1 MNSNS
6 MNSLPKFLEILG
18 LDEEPMG
25 LFYTDEEPK
34 EGFTPKPSELPT
46 IEKERNNE
54 IDWPKVFGQFSCV
67 MGLIWRARKKQFSIR
82 SWM

>member
-1 MNSNS
+1 MNSNYLD
-6 MNSLPKFLEILG
+6 SLPKFLEILG

-25 LFYTDEEPK
+25 LFDTDEEPE

-54 IDWPKVFGQFSCV
+54 IDWQKVFSQFS
-67 MGLIWRARKKQFSIR
+67 
-82 SWM
+82 